1 MMTRNGGLE
10 NMDGARLQRKIG
22 IITGAASGIGRATAR
37 RLAAE
42 GAQLVLADIRPV
54 DLALSDI
61 RGGTEAAPGSPKIP
75 CNPAGGMTIGTRR
88 SVSLI
93 AKSPL

>member
-1 MMTRNGGLE
+1 
-10 NMDGARLQRKIG
+10 MDGARLQRKIG

-61 RGGTEAAPGSPKIP
+61 RGGTEAAYCQADVSKSTDVEAMVSFGVLALSTFSSTM
-75 CNPAGGMTIGTRR
+75 PAFR
-88 SVSLI
+88 
-93 AKSPL
+93 